1 MSDEL
6 RQGKK
11 SGKGVLYVLWPGDS
25 DVEEQL
31 ERSIAS
37 VKEHHPELPIHVE
50 RLPEGSTL
58 LDKARMSDFT
68 PYWNTLYLDVD
79 TVLLDRVD
87 FGFEKSRRFGL
98 ACCICECPYARRFDG
113 LKEEGDIV
121 EYNTG
126 VLFFSQLSWRTFER
140 WKEFAKT
147 LPSAHRFMKGPTR
160 YEMPL
165 NDQASFAK
173 AVEYE
178 SWNPFV
184 LPVNWNYRPYWHR
197 SVFGPVKVWHD
208 RRPVTRDILGWN
220 EQHAEPEALMQFAVV
235 E

>member
-6 RQGKK
+6 RAGSKQGT
-11 SGKGVLYVLWPGDS
+11 GVLYVLWPGDS

-31 ERSIAS
+31 ERSMAS
-37 VKEHHPELPIHVE
+37 VREHHPELPIHVE

-58 LDKARMSDFT
+58 LDKARMAEFT
-68 PYWNTLYLDVD
+68 PFWNTLYLDVD
-79 TVLLDRVD
+79 TVLLDRLD
-87 FGFEKSRRFGL
+87 YGFDKSRQYGL
-98 ACCICECPYARRFDG
+98 ACAICECPYARRFDG
-113 LKEEGDIV
+113 LKDDGDIV

-126 VLFFSQLSWRTFER
+126 VLFFAQFAER
-140 WKEFAKT
+140 VFQRWNKFATT

-173 AVEYE
+173 AIEYE

-184 LPVNWNYRPYWHR
+184 LPVNWNYRPFWHR
-197 SVFGPVKVWHD
+197 GIFGPVKVWHD
-208 RRPVTRDILGWN
+208 RRPVSSDIRGWN
-220 EQHAEPEALMQFAVV
+220 EQHAAPESVMQFALVD
-235 E
+235 